1 MSENVQD
8 KKPPITQEAKAW
20 MQEEITAQEV
30 RYKAIVEE
38 IDGIEAERAE
48 WIEEF
53 LRLIHTRGFHVTGDM
68 TRKIPKKEIPEKPN
82 RPDAMRV
89 IW

>member
-1 MSENVQD
+1 MTKHVQD
-8 KKPPITQEAKAW
+8 HKPPMTKQAKSW
-20 MQEEITAQEV
+20 MEEEIAAQET
-30 RYKAIVEE
+30 RYKNIVEE
-38 IDGIEAERAE
+38 IDGIEEQRSE

-53 LRLIHTRGFHVTGDM
+53 LSLIQTRGFHVTGDM
-68 TRKIPKKEIPEKPN
+68 TRKIPKEEIPEKPD

>member
-1 MSENVQD
+1 MTKHVQD
-8 KKPPITQEAKAW
+8 DKPPMIKEAKAW
-20 MQEEITAQEV
+20 MEQEIEAQEA
-30 RYKAIVEE
+30 RYKTIVEE
-38 IDGIEAERAE
+38 IDGIEEQRAE

-53 LRLIHTRGFHVTGDM
+53 LSLIQTRGFHITGDM
-68 TRKIPKKEIPEKPN
+68 TRKVAKEEIPEKPD

>member
-1 MSENVQD
+1 MTKHVQD
-8 KKPPITQEAKAW
+8 DKPPMTKEAKAW
-20 MQEEITAQEV
+20 MEEEVVAQEA
-30 RYKAIVEE
+30 RYKNIVDE
-38 IDGIEAERAE
+38 IDGIEEERSE

-53 LRLIHTRGFHVTGDM
+53 LSLIQTRGFHVTGDM
-68 TRKIPKKEIPEKPN
+68 TRKISKEEIPEKPS